1 MRFKIFIFAASLLY
15 AGIIITSCKQ
25 TTANIDKENDIR
37 FDSITVNERYYL
49 LGDSANPFCTLE
61 AQFIYP
67 SHYKDKNILNKLNL
81 HFINSFFGEDSVS
94 VTPEEAMDKYVQKY
108 ITDYKEL
115 ESDFTAE
122 TKLTGE
128 KPHQESWFAYYEISS
143 NEILYNKCDLLSY
156 TVSVEYYT
164 GGAHGEQGY
173 NNFVMNLKTGNE
185 LEEKDIFIEN
195 YQDDLSKIIIDAIAS
210 DNNVT
215 DPQELEGIGFFNVEE
230 IYPNNNFYID
240 ENGITYTFNKY
251 EIAAYFVGKIDV
263 TLPFDKIRHLM
274 LENSPVAPL
283 AFTGK

>member
-1 MRFKIFIFAASLLY
+1 MKSKFFILAASLLFS
-15 AGIIITSCKQ
+15 GIILTGCKQ
-25 TTANIDKENDIR
+25 TTAGIDRENDLK
-37 FDSITVNERYYL
+37 FDSISVNERYYL
-49 LGDSANPFCTLE
+49 LGDSANPYCTLE
-61 AQFIYP
+61 SRFIYP
-67 SHYKDKNILNKLNL
+67 SCYKDKNILNKLNR

-94 VTPEEAMDKYVQKY
+94 ATPEEAMDKYVQKY

-115 ESDFTAE
+115 ENDFMAE

-128 KPHQESWFAYYEISS
+128 KPHQESWFAYYEMSS
-143 NEILYNKCDLLSY
+143 NEILYNKCNLLSY

-173 NNFVMNLKTGNE
+173 NNFVINLKTGNE
-185 LEEKDIFIEN
+185 LEEKDLFIEN
-195 YQDDLSKIIIDAIAS
+195 YQDDLSKIIVDAIAS

-215 DPQELEGIGFFNVEE
+215 NPLELEELGFFNTGE

-240 ENGITYTFNKY
+240 GNGITYTFNKY

-283 AFTGK
+283 VFTGK